1 MEGGIELRE
10 GFPAARRQVEVKQ
23 WKRGVLRLVG
33 NKGSE
38 RNPEDDSEADGFKLD
53 GRQIHHEHVIAG

>member
-1 MEGGIELRE
+1 M
-10 GFPAARRQVEVKQ
+10 EVKQ
-23 WKRGVLRLVG
+23 WKFGVLRLVG

-53 GRQIHHEHVIAG
+53 GRQIHHEHVVAG